1 MTRHRLVHFWWAVKI
16 EIRTEATEL
25 KINRPQCKVPSSL
38 LLSNYPFSTQKN
50 VRLCSQSVSGLWEVT
65 KKQPTKFFLTKS
77 GDLGNKKRVWFFS
90 KLSLKMRN
98 CRFSHPKMIKCDTKI
113 VTIRFLRIICRI
125 TPKRNTY
132 NLFSLREWI
141 LRNHILN
148 LSDKNKQLSLSFL
161 VHKPPNT
168 TTSPN
173 GFSME
178 SEGCPVDFLSR
189 WSL

>member
-1 MTRHRLVHFWWAVKI
+1 MLFHH
-16 EIRTEATEL
+16 E
-25 KINRPQCKVPSSL
+25 
-38 LLSNYPFSTQKN
+38 KN
-50 VRLCSQSVSGLWEVT
+50 VWLRSRTVFLWEEM
-65 KKQPTKFFLTKS
+65 KNNLPNNFHPDIIRWSWKQERS
-77 GDLGNKKRVWFFS
+77 SIFS
-90 KLSLKMRN
+90 KLSFKTRN
-98 CRFSHPKMIKCDTKI
+98 FSFSRPKMMKFDTKV
-113 VTIRFLRIICRI
+113 VTDRFLMIICHI
-125 TPKRNTY
+125 TPKRNT
-132 NLFSLREWI
+132 
-141 LRNHILN
+141 RNHFFPWKMDTENSHLN